1 MGIFF
6 IFVST
11 PNLRF
16 MLRRLVIWVAAVVLF
31 AQQEVLYAQEPS
43 KSVEVRVMTYNEIV
57 MQGKKNAILIPE
69 PIAGAVVS
77 VMSPTDTLHAVTGDM
92 GYSIFRKVKAQKFS
106 IKVEC
111 LGYETYEKGVSADT
125 LSRVHSF
132 TIYMQ
137 QKKEALKAAVVKEE
151 VPVFEFIG
159 DTLKYNVASVQKVS
173 EDEMLADV
181 MKRLPGISVSNNLV
195 KIMNESVA
203 KIYIDGK
210 LVFGD
215 DVGNPLKY
223 LAGSEVVSLRVYDQA
238 TAEERIGLAPEGSTS
253 ERVIDVET
261 KSKLTVA
268 LIAQARAGY
277 GRNFEATGRG
287 MDNRYLAGVSGSWFS
302 EMTQLSANAYLNNV
316 GASNEYS
323 AISDVTSVPSSYG
336 RIGHAG
342 VQVVKK
348 FSDAQLGDNLSAS
361 YTYGDHKTISENS
374 TDRVY
379 LPDENWTRRS
389 YINESLNESRA
400 KSHDFKVAYL
410 NFKPY
415 APNVDLTFSVSDSY
429 RLSNSLMLN
438 DVDGNQ
444 DGYSQS
450 MIEDMRD
457 YRYSARVG
465 KTFKVGK
472 VNMMASAHVNG
483 GYSSG
488 TSLQRDT
495 TVSTSSVS
503 SFVSE
508 PQGNNLSAEGNLGAS
523 FRLSKM
529 LSLDTRFKYNRQ
541 QSSVNKLRFV
551 DAVAEANLDEVT
563 SDVHTYNYDTY
574 NLSLGLVRRQ
584 RKALNIDG
592 SVGVQ
597 YDKQRRS
604 ETMPKTGKVDA
615 GYISVIP
622 SLRVSYMQNQKSISL
637 FLKAKPF
644 LPSFEQVRQDFDVTN
659 PMFVSRGN
667 PDLKKSTSYEAS
679 FMSSAFLKN
688 EHSVNIH
695 INGSYVDNR
704 IVSRS
709 KYLTDA
715 MTVGGYE
722 MAPGTTFSTY
732 DNVDGAVSANVNL
745 MWSTRI
751 KLLRLGLSVRA
762 AYDFS
767 RDPSYIEDQL
777 NVAYRHV
784 PSLSLDLNSDFSRK
798 YKVQLQSMASYSS
811 VSNSRYQNVSYLDQR
826 VALRSQN
833 AFTDWLFLNAEY
845 VYSVRLPFQNAV
857 NTIQDHVLNAIAGF
871 KHRKTGLEISFS
883 CYDLLNMTSSFQT
896 SIVGNYTQTTF
907 TPNLGRIWLV
917 SIVWRFNST
926 QKGGSLSRP
935 GFMTQSFG
943 GPIVI
948 SRPLP

>member
-1 MGIFF
+1 MF
-6 IFVST
+6 
-11 PNLRF
+11 
-16 MLRRLVIWVAAVVLF
+16 RRLVIWIAAVVLF
-31 AQQEVLYAQEPS
+31 AQQEVLYAQESS

-77 VMSPTDTLHAVTGDM
+77 VMSPADTLHAVTGDM

-215 DVGNPLKY
+215 DIGNPLKY

-277 GRNFEATGRG
+277 GRNLEATGRG

-302 EMTQLSANAYLNNV
+302 EMTQVLANAYLNNV

-348 FSDAQLGDNLSAS
+348 FSDAQMGDNLSAS
-361 YTYGDHKTISENS
+361 YSYGDNKSISETS

-379 LPDENWTRRS
+379 SPDENWTYRT
-389 YINESLNESRA
+389 YINESLNESRV

-415 APNVDLTFSVSDSY
+415 IPTVDLTFSVSDSD

-450 MIEDMRD
+450 MVEELRD

-604 ETMPKTGKVDA
+604 ETMPKTGNTDA

-622 SLRVSYMQNQKSISL
+622 SLRVSYMKNQKSMSF
-637 FLKAKPF
+637 FLNAKPF

-679 FMSSAFLKN
+679 FMSSALLKN

-704 IVSRS
+704 IVSRT

-715 MTVGGYE
+715 MTIGGYE

-745 MWSTRI
+745 MWSTRL
-751 KLLRLGLSVRA
+751 KLLRLGLNVRA

-798 YKVQLQSMASYSS
+798 YKVQLQSTASYSS

-871 KHRKTGLEISFS
+871 KHRKTGLEVNFS

-896 SIVGNYTQTTF
+896 SVVGNYTQTTF

-926 QKGGSLSRP
+926 QKGGKVSTP
-935 GFMTQSFG
+935 GFMPQSFG

>member
-1 MGIFF
+1 
-6 IFVST
+6 
-11 PNLRF
+11 
-16 MLRRLVIWVAAVVLF
+16 MLRRLVILLAAVVLF
-31 AQQEVLYAQEPS
+31 AQQGVLYAQES
-43 KSVEVRVMTYNEIV
+43 GKNVEVRVMTYNEIV

-215 DVGNPLKY
+215 DIGNPLKY

-238 TAEERIGLAPEGSTS
+238 TVQERIGLAPEGSTS

-277 GRNFEATGRG
+277 GRNLEATGRG

-302 EMTQLSANAYLNNV
+302 EMTQVLANAYLNNV

-361 YTYGDHKTISENS
+361 YSYGDQKTISETS

-379 LPDENWTRRS
+379 APDENWSYRT

-415 APNVDLTFSVSDSY
+415 VPTVDLTFSVSDSD
-429 RLSNSLMLN
+429 RMSNSLMLN

-450 MIEDMRD
+450 MVENLRD

-574 NLSLGLVRRQ
+574 NLSIGLARRQ

-604 ETMPKTGKVDA
+604 ETMPKKGNTDA

-622 SLRVSYMQNQKSISL
+622 SLRVSYMKNQKSMSF
-637 FLKAKPF
+637 FLNAKPF

-679 FMSSAFLKN
+679 FMSSALLKS

-704 IVSRS
+704 IVSRT

-715 MTVGGYE
+715 MTIGGYE
-722 MAPGTTFSTY
+722 MDPGTTFSTY

-798 YKVQLQSMASYSS
+798 YKVQLQSTASYSS

-857 NTIQDHVLNAIAGF
+857 NTIQDHVLNAVAGF
-871 KHRKTGLEISFS
+871 KHRKTGLEINFS

-896 SIVGNYTQTTF
+896 SVVGNYTQTTF

-926 QKGGSLSRP
+926 QKGGGVSTS
-935 GFMTQSFG
+935 GFMPQSFG